1 MTTSGEAADQ
11 VVKMMLE
18 GTEVLIRLS
27 GSGAKHTAVL
37 LYSIL
42 REQKKTQGAARVATM
57 LRSGK
62 PLRVYTF
69 GGNDLEKFKDCAKQY
84 GVLYAILKERDKT
97 GGVFDVL
104 VKAEDEN
111 KLARIVERFG
121 LAQVDTASLRA
132 EIARERKTQGA
143 KPEQKSEGK
152 PEEKPQSEEDRAVE
166 ELFRKPE
173 GEQERQ
179 EENPGIARTE
189 DGSSPAPEEPL
200 SGHSYAEAGNREAQ
214 TTKKKPSVRK
224 RMEQIRARR
233 AESAKAAGEAVREVL
248 PKPKQDLSR

>member
-18 GTEVLIRLS
+18 GTEVMIRLS

-42 REQKKTQGAARVATM
+42 REQKKTKGAARLATM

-69 GGNDLEKFKDCAKQY
+69 NGSDLEKFKDCAKQY
-84 GVLYAILKERDKT
+84 GVLYTILKEKDKT

-132 EIARERKTQGA
+132 ELEREREARRGRSEQPPDRKEEEDK
-143 KPEQKSEGK
+143 KPK
-152 PEEKPQSEEDRAVE
+152 SEEDRAVE
-166 ELFRKPE
+166 ELFRKP
-173 GEQERQ
+173 GEEPK
-179 EENPGIARTE
+179 ENPANARTE
-189 DGSSPAPEEPL
+189 GGNNPVSERPL
-200 SGHSYAEAGNREAQ
+200 SGHSSASVGSDE
-214 TTKKKPSVRK
+214 KKPSVK
-224 RMEQIRARR
+224 KQMEMIRQRR
-233 AESAKAAGEAVREVL
+233 AEATKQATDLARSITVAL
-248 PKPKQDLSR
+248 PKKEQTR

>member
-132 EIARERKTQGA
+132 ELAKEREMNGA
-143 KPEQKSEGK
+143 KEAK
-152 PEEKPQSEEDRAVE
+152 PAEAKPDEKPLSEEEQTVE

-173 GEQERQ
+173 PKEAGSQ
-179 EENPGIARTE
+179 ENPSAARAE
-189 DGSSPAPEEPL
+189 DGDNPPPENPL
-200 SGHSYAEAGNREAQ
+200 SGHSSEAAPKTDERQ
-214 TTKKKPSVRK
+214 SVRK
-224 RMEQIRARR
+224 RMETIRQQREIA
-233 AESAKAAGEAVREVL
+233 AKEAATASREIPVPL
-248 PKPKQDLSR
+248 PKQEKTR